1 MMELAQQLGVGL
13 SWGGFG
19 HNGEYDGDRR
29 AALAGDASR
38 GGGVAEPLAAV
49 WERTGAADRRR
60 RAGARAAGRAAP
72 RLPDYMV
79 PSAFVALDVA
89 ADAERQ
95 ARPQGAAGAGAA
107 AARATA
113 RRARRARRCWRG
125 SGRELLALERVGVDD
140 NFFELGGHSLLAMR
154 VTARLREAFAIE
166 LPLRAV
172 FEAPTVAELAAQVEE
187 LRRAGSG
194 TALPPLRAS
203 VRPAELSLSFAQ
215 ERLWLLEQL
224 EGLGTAYNIPVVVG
238 LHGGLEI
245 AALEQSLAAVV
256 RRHEVLRTRFARVDG
271 APVQVIDPAVQL
283 RLAVEDLSGVAARR
297 RPAAVRRRLAAI
309 VGTPFD
315 LERGP
320 LLRAAVLRL
329 SAQEHIAIVVVHHI
343 VSDGWSLGILLREL
357 GDAVWGV
364 GGGAAV
370 AAAGACD
377 PICGLCAVAARVAVG
392 SGAGGSGR
400 LLEGAVGGS
409 AVGA

>member
-1 MMELAQQLGVGL
+1 
-13 SWGGFG
+13 
-19 HNGEYDGDRR
+19 
-29 AALAGDASR
+29 
-38 GGGVAEPLAAV
+38 
-49 WERTGAADRRR
+49 
-60 RAGARAAGRAAP
+60 
-72 RLPDYMV
+72 MV
-79 PSAFVALDVA
+79 PSAFVALDRLPRTPSGKLDRKALPAPAAQQRAAMAAYVA
-89 ADAERQ
+89 ARTPGEEVL
-95 ARPQGAAGAGAA
+95 AGIW
-107 AARATA
+107 
-113 RRARRARRCWRG
+113 C
-125 SGRELLALERVGVDD
+125 ELLGLERVGVDD

-194 TALPPLRAS
+194 TAQPPLRAS
-203 VRPAELSLSFAQ
+203 ARPAELSLSFAQ

-238 LHGGLEI
+238 LHGGLEL

-271 APVQVIDPAVQL
+271 APVQVIDPAVAL
-283 RLAVEDLSGVAARR
+283 RLGVEDLSGVAARR

-315 LERGP
+315 LEGGP

-329 SAQEHIAIVVVHHI
+329 SAQEHVAIVVVHHI

-357 GDAVWGV
+357 ATLYGALVAGRPSPLPELAIQYADYALWQREWLS
-364 GGGAAV
+364 GAALAGQV
-370 AAAGACD
+370 GYWKERLAGAPAALDLPCD
-377 PICGLCAVAARVAVG
+377 RPCAASVAGCGGLRCRHW
-392 SGAGGSGR
+392 
-400 LLEGAVGGS
+400 
-409 AVGA
+409 